1 MNVTQIYLTI
11 SIVVLVVIALLFL
24 VIGKSQK
31 RYKLTPLAGIAF
43 GFVLAGIIFGENR
56 LIGYSLLGIGV
67 ILSVVD
73 TFKRFK
79 SKKIDNTS
87 EINQN
92 L

>member
-11 SIVVLVVIALLFL
+11 SIVVLAVIAPLFI

-31 RYKLTPLAGIAF
+31 RYKLTPLTGIAL

-56 LIGYSLLGIGV
+56 LVGYSLLGIGV

-73 TFKRFK
+73 MFERLK
-79 SKKIDNTS
+79 SKKIDTTP

>member
-1 MNVTQIYLTI
+1 MMNVTQIYITI
-11 SIVVLVVIALLFL
+11 SIVVLLVIALLFI

-56 LIGYSLLGIGV
+56 LVGYSLLGIGV

-73 TFKRFK
+73 SFKRFK
-79 SKKIDNTS
+79 SKKIDTL
-87 EINQN
+87 QR
-92 L
+92 

>member
-1 MNVTQIYLTI
+1 MNVTQIYITI
-11 SIVVLVVIALLFL
+11 SIVVLAVIALLFI

-56 LIGYSLLGIGV
+56 LVGYSLLGIGV

-73 TFKRFK
+73 SFKRFK
-79 SKKIDNTS
+79 SKKIDTL
-87 EINQN
+87 QR
-92 L
+92 